1 VYFFRRAYGKA
12 LQTLNL
18 LVAADPH
25 AAEEYKQRGIVHL
38 QMRNPAAARSDLET
52 YLRLAPEA
60 PDRTEIEQRLRSLRS
75 YQAGLN

>member
-1 VYFFRRAYGKA
+1 VYLHRRAYGKA

-18 LVAADPH
+18 LVAADPQ
-25 AAEEYKQRGIVHL
+25 AAEEYKQRGIVYL

-60 PDRTEIEQRLRSLRS
+60 TDRAEIEQRLRSLRR

>member
-1 VYFFRRAYGKA
+1 VYLHRRAYGKA

-25 AAEEYKQRGIVHL
+25 SAEEYKQRGLVHL
-38 QMRNPAAARSDLET
+38 QMRNPGAARSDLET
-52 YLRLAPEA
+52 YLRLAPETA
-60 PDRTEIEQRLRSLRS
+60 GRAEVEERLHALRR